1 MIKPKNEMIRFNN
14 LNSEIFALYHEA
26 SVKLGLSDSAMQI
39 LYTVCS
45 SENDCIISD
54 VCRMAGICKQT
65 VNSSLR
71 NLEKNGILYLERLG
85 GKKRV
90 IRLTEKGQQLTDRT
104 ARKLIEIENNICEKW
119 SSDEKEQYIALTKKY
134 LEMFREELNEGGID

>member
-1 MIKPKNEMIRFNN
+1 MT
-14 LNSEIFALYHEA
+14 S
-26 SVKLGLSDSAMQI
+26 
-39 LYTVCS
+39 
-45 SENDCIISD
+45 
-54 VCRMAGICKQT
+54 ICKQT

-90 IRLTEKGQQLTDRT
+90 IRLTEKGQQLADRT

-134 LEMFREELNEGGID
+134 LEMFREELNGGGID